1 MNLFWNNQER
11 FFMSVRDRLEGI
23 AAAAAAVERPQ
34 AGARKSRWV
43 IPDDI
48 EGISALGSN
57 TNENLVEVIEN
68 KGGKPVAKL
77 VQKENR
83 PQDPEW
89 ARIAPYRPPILAL
102 NRDCGQRDGKE
113 VLDSLIE
120 DVTGSTEPRLPV
132 KVGNCRCRSVWC
144 PSCHKLFYVPRYKQQ
159 IRTFDYAR
167 TRHVI
172 LTVDREKFSSGLDA
186 LETIRDKKS
195 VSAFVRK
202 LREGRKVKLGGRWA
216 YEHEPVK
223 ITKVMSVLEFYRD
236 GYPHWH
242 LLIEVKS
249 EGREGMIGGKRLHW
263 AWPHGIVKETYF
275 RDQKHWN
282 SIAGYF
288 AEKGYFEKGKKYQT
302 ELPEDMK
309 KNLKRRVRRMVFY
322 PCPADGAHE
331 EIRDNGTE
339 EIVDEE
345 EAFREVAGFFEE
357 IAKANSDEQVTDL
370 KSAKKPFSYEAI
382 LDGCGQRTY
391 VQADINGRRLG
402 MIVEV
407 PFEATRALYNPVYVE
422 GQGYQCRM
430 TAKALGLLE
439 ELARWVHW
447 ERVFDQAESPMT
459 ADRVRCGVVH

>member
-1 MNLFWNNQER
+1 
-11 FFMSVRDRLEGI
+11 
-23 AAAAAAVERPQ
+23 
-34 AGARKSRWV
+34 
-43 IPDDI
+43 
-48 EGISALGSN
+48 
-57 TNENLVEVIEN
+57 
-68 KGGKPVAKL
+68 
-77 VQKENR
+77 
-83 PQDPEW
+83 
-89 ARIAPYRPPILAL
+89 
-102 NRDCGQRDGKE
+102 
-113 VLDSLIE
+113 
-120 DVTGSTEPRLPV
+120 
-132 KVGNCRCRSVWC
+132 
-144 PSCHKLFYVPRYKQQ
+144 
-159 IRTFDYAR
+159 
-167 TRHVI
+167 
-172 LTVDREKFSSGLDA
+172 
-186 LETIRDKKS
+186 
-195 VSAFVRK
+195 
-202 LREGRKVKLGGRWA
+202 
-216 YEHEPVK
+216 
-223 ITKVMSVLEFYRD
+223 
-236 GYPHWH
+236 
-242 LLIEVKS
+242 
-249 EGREGMIGGKRLHW
+249 
-263 AWPHGIVKETYF
+263 
-275 RDQKHWN
+275 
-282 SIAGYF
+282 
-288 AEKGYFEKGKKYQT
+288 
-302 ELPEDMK
+302 
-309 KNLKRRVRRMVFY
+309 MVFY